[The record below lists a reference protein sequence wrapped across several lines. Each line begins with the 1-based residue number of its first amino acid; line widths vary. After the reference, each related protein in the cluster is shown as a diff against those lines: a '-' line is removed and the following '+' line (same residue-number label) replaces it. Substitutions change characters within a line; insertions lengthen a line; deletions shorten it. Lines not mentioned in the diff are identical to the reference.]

1 MRRSH
6 IGPFRAIARS
16 RLTNTILA
24 GGKNLQ
30 DRELPRTGETNLDAP
45 GVPPGTTIRCILI
58 RCSLPVKDN
67 PAP

>member
-6 IGPFRAIARS
+6 IGPSRAIVRS
-16 RLTNTILA
+16 RLTDTFLA
-24 GGKNLQ
+24 GGKNLW
-30 DRELPRTGETNLDAP
+30 DRELPHTGETNLDAP

-58 RCSLPVKDN
+58 RRSLPVKDN